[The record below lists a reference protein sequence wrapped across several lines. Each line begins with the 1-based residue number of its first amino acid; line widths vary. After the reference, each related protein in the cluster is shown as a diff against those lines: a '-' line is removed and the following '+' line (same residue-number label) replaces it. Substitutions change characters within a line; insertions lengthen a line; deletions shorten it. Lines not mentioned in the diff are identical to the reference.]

1 MDIYEEIIHKYRSE
15 LVKFCLARMKRGEA
29 AAEDV
34 AQEVFLTLY
43 TKKSLDLHGNI
54 RAWLFRTAEKKIKE
68 YNRRNPIFEELTEI
82 SVQTDPI
89 QDSELPD
96 VLEILTEEER
106 QLTKE
111 YYLNGEEKK
120 DIASRHDR
128 KSTSHNYTGFYTGKT
143 QQFRK
148 RIAEKNHSR
157 KIQGKEKIC
166 RIR

>member
-82 SVQTDPI
+82 CVQTDPI

-96 VLEILTEEER
+96 DECDKI
-106 QLTKE
+106 
-111 YYLNGEEKK
+111 
-120 DIASRHDR
+120 IAS
-128 KSTSHNYTGFYTGKT
+128 
-143 QQFRK
+143 
-148 RIAEKNHSR
+148 
-157 KIQGKEKIC
+157 
-166 RIR
+166 IR